1 MHVLVT
7 GTSSGIG
14 LSAAVALAAD
24 GHRVTASMRDPV
36 RMVALLAAAT
46 AAGVELDV
54 VPLDVTDPGSVAE
67 ALATAET
74 GAGPVEVLVNNA
86 GAATVGTLEQLS
98 EDELAA
104 CMDLNFTGAVRMM
117 QAVLPGMRERGA
129 GRIINVTSVGGIV
142 GQPFNDAYCAAK
154 FALEGL
160 SESLA
165 PVARRFGV
173 HVSVLEPG
181 PVATEFVATAGSTIG
196 SWAAD
201 PDDPYAELF
210 GAYIGRTGDTFAD
223 AQTADDVARV
233 IVDMVRDPA
242 PAFRWQSSD
251 GARAFVEPKLAD
263 PTGERIVGMTS
274 DWI

>member
-1 MHVLVT
+1 MRALVT

-24 GHRVTASMRDPV
+24 GHHVVATMRDPS
-36 RMVALLAAAT
+36 RQDALRAAAA
-46 AAGVELDV
+46 AAGVEVDV
-54 VPLDVTDPGSVAE
+54 VVLDVTDPASVAAAVAAVE
-67 ALATAET
+67 SAH
-74 GAGPVEVLVNNA
+74 GPVEVLVNNA

-98 EDELAA
+98 ENDLAA
-104 CMDLNFTGAVRMM
+104 CLDVNLTGSVRMM
-117 QAVLPGMRERGA
+117 KAVLPGMRTRGA

-181 PVATEFVATAGSTIG
+181 PVATEFVATAGRTIG

-201 PDDPYAELF
+201 PEDPYAELF
-210 GAYIGRTGDTFAD
+210 AAYIGRTGDTFAD
-223 AQTADDVARV
+223 AQGPDEVASV

-251 GARAFVEPKLAD
+251 GARAFVGPKLAD